1 MNVGTPE
8 AISFS
13 PTRIS
18 PHQPLSRPLAAT
30 WLQRTSDWIEGYP
43 LRAFTCLT
51 LFYLCVN
58 ACLSWF
64 KLMWLDELITVH
76 IAGLGSPSAIWR
88 ALARGADP
96 NPPLTHLLVAA
107 CSKLLGQHTY
117 VFRIPAIVGYWIGM
131 LSLFQYGRRWIPAT
145 WALAATVAS
154 MGMAAFEWSY
164 ESRSYAIFYGTTMLA
179 LLCWL
184 RATDHK
190 ETSARLP
197 WVGGVAFALAAGL
210 CLNYFSVLAFV
221 PVAVGEVVW
230 TWQHRQ
236 PGGLRGI
243 VQRVDLAMWIA
254 LAAALLPLLFFHH
267 LIEHSIALYQ
277 PYAWNKVNFDQTSVA
292 YTDLVEAMLIPFAA
306 LIALCG
312 ILLPLG
318 ATLRRE
324 GRIFHSKVLTGLAK
338 SHEDKRSVPF
348 YAAVPI
354 LLLVIYPYLGWAM
367 ASLHGGMLSAR
378 FVLPVCLGAAA
389 AMTYLAYR
397 TFAGFSSAAPIFLA
411 MFLVWFA
418 GRQVYIGY
426 QYSEQK
432 DALFKLFGALRT
444 VDRGNE
450 PIAVTDNLL
459 ILPFQYYAAPDV
471 AARVVYP
478 IDMEAIMRRR
488 HEASGEVNLWFGR
501 NAYPFTIEP
510 LAQFQHGAKTYLQVT
525 TEPDW
530 LLDDL
535 HAHHYIDEIV
545 VEETRTEDL
554 RFVATPLSHG
564 YAHIFRVWGDKE
576 PFAKLRF
583 FEPFDSPEPFSLT
596 GELPHDD

>member
-1 MNVGTPE
+1 M
-8 AISFS
+8 
-13 PTRIS
+13 
-18 PHQPLSRPLAAT
+18 
-30 WLQRTSDWIEGYP
+30 
-43 LRAFTCLT
+43 RAFGLLT
-51 LFYLCVN
+51 LIYVCVN

-76 IAGLGSPSAIWR
+76 IAGLGSPSAIWQ

-107 CSKLLGQHTY
+107 CAHLLGAHTY
-117 VFRIPAIVGYWIGM
+117 VFRIPAVVGYWVGM
-131 LSLFQYGRRWIPAT
+131 LSLFQYGRRWVPPT

-179 LLCWL
+179 LFCWL

-190 ETSARLP
+190 ETSTRVP
-197 WVGGVAFALAAGL
+197 WVAGVALALAAGL

-221 PVAVGEVVW
+221 PVAAGEAVW
-230 TWQHRQ
+230 TWQHRHS
-236 PGGLRGI
+236 GGLRGF
-243 VQRVDLAMWIA
+243 VQRLDWAVWVA
-254 LAAALLPLLFFHH
+254 LAAALLPLLFFHR

-292 YTDLVEAMLIPFAA
+292 YTDLVEAMLVPFAA
-306 LIALCG
+306 LVALCG

-318 ATLRRE
+318 RSLGRE
-324 GRIFHSKVLTGLAK
+324 ARAFRSRFLVGLAR
-338 SHEDKRSVPF
+338 SHDDGRRVPF
-348 YAAVPI
+348 FAAVPI

-367 ASLHGGMLSAR
+367 ANLHGGMLSAR

-397 TFAGFSSAAPIFLA
+397 TFRGFSAAAPIFLGL
-411 MFLVWFA
+411 FLLWFA
-418 GRQVYIGY
+418 GRQIYIGY
-426 QYSEQK
+426 EYSEQK
-432 DALFKLFGALRT
+432 DALFKLYGALRT
-444 VDRGNE
+444 VDHGDE
-450 PIAVTDNLL
+450 PVAVTDNLL
-459 ILPFQYYAAPDV
+459 ILPFQYYAPRDV
-471 AARVVYP
+471 AGRVVYP

-510 LAQFQHGAKTYLQVT
+510 LAQLQGGARTYLQVT

-535 HAHHYIDEIV
+535 HAHHYVDEIV
-545 VEETRTEDL
+545 VEETRTENL

-564 YAHIFRVWGDKE
+564 YAHIFRVWSDKD
-576 PFAKLRF
+576 PYGNVRF
-583 FEPFDSPEPFSLT
+583 FEPFETPQPFRMA
-596 GELPHDD
+596 GELPQER